1 MKHGRLQLSLL
12 AIFLTASL
20 SCRSS
25 SSVRPAAVPAG
36 PGTPVAA
43 GARDTHEQ
51 LEGVLWMQTSAE
63 YWALASSTYAQ
74 ARHALDVALAD
85 RAWTAAT
92 EQQGDFGALPP
103 AIILDVDE
111 TVLDNS
117 RFQGRMI
124 RENKFYDGE
133 VWSAWVAARAATAIP
148 GAVEFLKYAAQKNVR
163 VFFVTNRAA
172 ADEPATIDNLRQ
184 AGFDAGPDTV
194 LVVGENGWTS
204 DKSGRRS
211 FIAQRYRILALFGD
225 DLNDFLNTAA
235 LNTPQRLEAAK
246 SNAAKW
252 GTRWFLLPNP
262 LYGSFDRSLYPG
274 ITDDAQ
280 ILARK
285 RALVSGF

>member
-1 MKHGRLQLSLL
+1 MKHRRLQLSLL

-20 SCRSS
+20 SCRSAAP
-25 SSVRPAAVPAG
+25 VGPAATPTG

-43 GARDTHEQ
+43 AARDTHEQ

-74 ARHALDVALAD
+74 ARHALDMALAD
-85 RAWTAAT
+85 RTWTAAS
-92 EQQGDFGALPP
+92 EQQGNFGALPP
-103 AIILDVDE
+103 AIVLDVDE

-124 RENKFYDGE
+124 RENKFYDAG

-148 GAVEFLKYAAQKNVR
+148 GAVDFLKYAAQENVR

-184 AGFDAGPDTV
+184 AGFDAAPDTV

-204 DKSGRRS
+204 DKSGRRR
-211 FIAQRYRILALFGD
+211 FVAERYRILALFGD
-225 DLNDFLNTAA
+225 DLNDFLDATTLNTA
-235 LNTPQRLEAAK
+235 QRLEAAK
-246 SNAAKW
+246 RNAAKW

-262 LYGSFDRSLYPG
+262 LYGSFDRTLYPG
-274 ITDDAQ
+274 VTDDAE

-285 RALVSGF
+285 RALVSAF